1 MKRTELSGG
10 KWVLWAML
18 AWLESGLA
26 ATPPAYD
33 LLITGGTIYDGSGRA
48 PVAGEVAIR
57 RDRIVYVG
65 ARAPQRSAA
74 RVVRAQGLAVAP
86 GFINMLAHPEES
98 LIADGRALS
107 DLSQGVTLEIM
118 GEDSMGPLTPE
129 MQRLLVQREHDIQ
142 YPVTWS
148 TLDGYLRML
157 EAKGMAP
164 NVASFVGAGTVRTN
178 LLGER
183 DVQPT
188 PAQLDSMRGL
198 VRQAM
203 EQGALGVTTALI
215 YAPNEYAKTPELIAL
230 ATESARCGG
239 IYIAHMRSE
248 GDRLLEA
255 ADETI
260 EIAKAS
266 GAPAEIYHLKQGGR
280 ENWGKLP
287 ALLAKIE
294 AARAAGVRISADMY
308 PYTAGATGFDAAMPP
323 WVQDGGLE
331 AWIGRLKDPAIRA
344 RVIREMKEPAKD
356 WENAYR
362 AAGAEGT
369 LLLGFKSSE
378 LKPLTGKTLAEVAH
392 MRGVSP
398 EDAAID
404 LVIQDG
410 TRIDVAYTTMSE
422 DNIRR
427 EIAIPWVSFG
437 SDEAAP
443 APEGVFLLSI
453 PHPRAY
459 GSFAR
464 VFAKYVREEHA
475 ISVQEA
481 VRKLTSLPAENLSLR
496 GRGRLANGYFA
507 DVVIFDPAGMQDHST
522 FQDPH
527 RLSTG
532 VRDVIVNGRFAFENG
547 KATGAATGRV
557 VRGRASLGEAG
568 GGCRAQATDWTWTK

>member
-1 MKRTELSGG
+1 
-10 KWVLWAML
+10 
-18 AWLESGLA
+18 
-26 ATPPAYD
+26 
-33 LLITGGTIYDGSGRA
+33 
-48 PVAGEVAIR
+48 
-57 RDRIVYVG
+57 
-65 ARAPQRSAA
+65 
-74 RVVRAQGLAVAP
+74 
-86 GFINMLAHPEES
+86 
-98 LIADGRALS
+98 
-107 DLSQGVTLEIM
+107 
-118 GEDSMGPLTPE
+118 
-129 MQRLLVQREHDIQ
+129 
-142 YPVTWS
+142 
-148 TLDGYLRML
+148 
-157 EAKGMAP
+157 MAP

-308 PYTAGATGFDAAMPP
+308 PYTAGATGFDTAMPP

-459 GSFAR
+459 GNFAR

>member
-1 MKRTELSGG
+1 
-10 KWVLWAML
+10 
-18 AWLESGLA
+18 
-26 ATPPAYD
+26 
-33 LLITGGTIYDGSGRA
+33 
-48 PVAGEVAIR
+48 
-57 RDRIVYVG
+57 
-65 ARAPQRSAA
+65 
-74 RVVRAQGLAVAP
+74 
-86 GFINMLAHPEES
+86 
-98 LIADGRALS
+98 
-107 DLSQGVTLEIM
+107 
-118 GEDSMGPLTPE
+118 
-129 MQRLLVQREHDIQ
+129 
-142 YPVTWS
+142 
-148 TLDGYLRML
+148 
-157 EAKGMAP
+157 
-164 NVASFVGAGTVRTN
+164 
-178 LLGER
+178 
-183 DVQPT
+183 
-188 PAQLDSMRGL
+188 
-198 VRQAM
+198 
-203 EQGALGVTTALI
+203 
-215 YAPNEYAKTPELIAL
+215 
-230 ATESARCGG
+230 
-239 IYIAHMRSE
+239 
-248 GDRLLEA
+248 
-255 ADETI
+255 
-260 EIAKAS
+260 
-266 GAPAEIYHLKQGGR
+266 
-280 ENWGKLP
+280 
-287 ALLAKIE
+287 
-294 AARAAGVRISADMY
+294 
-308 PYTAGATGFDAAMPP
+308 MPP

-459 GSFAR
+459 GNFAR